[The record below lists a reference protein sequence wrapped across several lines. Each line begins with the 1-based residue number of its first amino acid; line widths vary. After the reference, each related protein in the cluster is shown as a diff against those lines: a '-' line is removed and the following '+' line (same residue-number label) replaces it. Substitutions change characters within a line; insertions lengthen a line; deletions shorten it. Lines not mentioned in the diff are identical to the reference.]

1 MNMHTIQL
9 KINDSVYERLLNL
22 LSQFKKE
29 EVEIISNDTE
39 FETNKAYLQKEYADI
54 VAEGT
59 VFYSQEEFEAEL
71 DKVISKYEDKI

>member
-1 MNMHTIQL
+1 MHTIQL

-54 VAEGT
+54 VAEGA